1 MTFESCCPGVE
12 ALLLQEAA
20 VQRAEATQAAFVES
34 AWKEPELVE
43 HLAHISGSGCGLAGS
58 LRVALASTVVADC
71 PFQEVLL
78 VQLVDSEV
86 GLAQYGL
93 RLAALRC

>member
-12 ALLLQEAA
+12 ALLFQEAA
-20 VQRAEATQAAFVES
+20 VQRAEATQAAFVGP

-58 LRVALASTVVADC
+58 LQAALASTVVADC
-71 PFQEVLL
+71 PLQEVLAL
-78 VQLVDSEV
+78 QLVDSEV
-86 GLAQYGL
+86 LSAATSVGLA
-93 RLAALRC
+93 